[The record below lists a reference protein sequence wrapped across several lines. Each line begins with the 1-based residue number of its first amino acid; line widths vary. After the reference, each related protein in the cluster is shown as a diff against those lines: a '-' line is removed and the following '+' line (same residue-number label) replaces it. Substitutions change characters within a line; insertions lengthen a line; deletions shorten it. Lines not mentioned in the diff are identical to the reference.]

1 METTY
6 VKKRGIGKYVVYVL
20 LAAVAAGIAFYF
32 YAPKPVNN
40 AAIDS
45 MNMFIQNKITD
56 IDQNLAQG
64 NSKADIATRLSWH
77 KSNTALYEEVK
88 TSKDDKVKA
97 QRAVL
102 KTKMIQIQSR
112 EFPVLRTA
120 YVESKK
126 EVLGPQNIKIAVS
139 GQKKDILTFTGAIF
153 QPEKTQKGF
162 MKNIHEIITDLRFK
176 QVVYKWSDHVEDVA
190 DYKIDSK
197 TDDEI

>member
-6 VKKRGIGKYVVYVL
+6 VKKSGIGKYVVYVL

-40 AAIDS
+40 AAIES
-45 MNMFIQNKITD
+45 MNMFIQNKIAD
-56 IDQNLAQG
+56 IDEKLANG
-64 NSKADIATRLSWH
+64 NDKADIATRLSWH

-88 TSKDDKVKA
+88 TSKDAKVKE
-97 QRAVL
+97 QREVL
-102 KTKMIQIQSR
+102 KTKMVRIQAR
-112 EFPVLRTA
+112 EFPALRTA

-126 EVLGPQNIKIAVS
+126 EVLGPQNIKIEVS
-139 GQKKDILTFTGAIF
+139 GEKKDVLTFTGSIF
-153 QPEKTQKGF
+153 QPEQTQKGF

-176 QVVYKWSDHVEDVA
+176 QVVYKWSDNTKDVA

-197 TDDEI
+197 NDVEI